1 MYYNCNFNL
10 LTQFLESPR
19 QIKKCINKNNVNIFN
34 GAFMNTTKNFICQG
48 SCERWQNKKINSKFR
63 TIISDQKKR
72 SKFEKHELKNI
83 VLKTILTTSPASQLH
98 HSQLAINTNGFN
110 KTPKANK
117 QLGSTKQLGLLG
129 PRLLLDCSVR
139 KAFLVKQTC
148 FAKIRNR
155 CILTARNTAI
165 NKLGLSRIMLRKLAG
180 FGKLPGI
187 TKIIYD

>member
-1 MYYNCNFNL
+1 MYYNCNFDL

-19 QIKKCINKNNVNIFN
+19 QIKKCITKNNVNLFN
-34 GAFMNTTKNFICQG
+34 GAFMNNTKNFICQG
-48 SCERWQNKKINSKFR
+48 SCERWRNKKINTKFR

-83 VLKTILTTSPASQLH
+83 VLKTILTTSPASQLN
-98 HSQLAINTNGFN
+98 HSLLTINTNGFN
-110 KTPKANK
+110 KKIKANK
-117 QLGSTKQLGLLG
+117 RFGLLG

-139 KAFLVKQTC
+139 KAFRVKRAC

-155 CILTARNTAI
+155 CVLTARNTAI
-165 NKLGLSRIMLRKLAG
+165 YKLGLSRIMLRKLAG

-187 TKIIYD
+187 TKITYD